1 MITLFETV
9 VPTDIYILG
18 WNTYNAHSTLI
29 NILDDYTSFDIVQ
42 NNKYIKSPKSI
53 GFISIVNE
61 DELKEEC
68 KNILYDEYCD
78 EPVEFFKYLMKYGVY
93 LPKFVGKINFRVMHC
108 EEYKVKHPEYD
119 ICYIPL
125 ESDVP
130 GEEFTELENID
141 LMDAI
146 VFSIRDRL
154 KEKYPGKKM
163 WFDWEIVLPD
173 DAIVEKVDE
182 KWLPDKY
189 KDVDDLSDY
198 LSD

>member
-18 WNTYNAHSTLI
+18 WCTYNDHSTLV
-29 NILDDYTSFDIVQ
+29 NIFDDYTSFDIVQ
-42 NNKYIKSPKSI
+42 NNKYIKSPESI

-68 KNILYDEYCD
+68 KNILCDKYLD

-93 LPKFVGKINFRVMHC
+93 LPNFVGKINFRVMHC
-108 EEYKVKHPEYD
+108 EDDKVPYGSNTDD
-119 ICYIPL
+119 I
-125 ESDVP
+125 P

-146 VFSIRDRL
+146 LFSIRDKL

-189 KDVDDLSDY
+189 KVVDDLSDY

>member
-1 MITLFETV
+1 MITLFETI

-61 DELKEEC
+61 DELKEQC
-68 KNILYDEYCD
+68 KNILCDKYLD

-93 LPKFVGKINFRVMHC
+93 LPNFVGKINFRVMIC
-108 EEYKVKHPEYD
+108 TKDKVSYGSNKDD
-119 ICYIPL
+119 I
-125 ESDVP
+125 P

-141 LMDAI
+141 LMKAI
-146 VFSIRDRL
+146 VFSIGAKL
-154 KEKYPGKKM
+154 EEKYPGKKM

-173 DAIVEKVDE
+173 DAIIEKVDE

>member
-1 MITLFETV
+1 MITLFETN
-9 VPTDIYILG
+9 VPTYIYILG
-18 WNTYNAHSTLI
+18 WNTNNTLI

-61 DELKEEC
+61 DQLKEEC
-68 KNILYDEYCD
+68 ENIFCDKYCD
-78 EPVEFFKYLMKYGVY
+78 EPVEFFKYLIKYGVY
-93 LPKFVGKINFRVMHC
+93 LPNFVGKINFRVMHC
-108 EEYKVKHPEYD
+108 EKDKITYGPNNDD
-119 ICYIPL
+119 I
-125 ESDVP
+125 P

-146 VFSIRDRL
+146 LFSIRDKL
-154 KEKYPGKKM
+154 KEKYSGKKM

>member
-18 WNTYNAHSTLI
+18 WNTYNDHSTLVK
-29 NILDDYTSFDIVQ
+29 ILDDYTSFNIVQ
-42 NNKYIKSPKSI
+42 NNKYIKSPESI

-68 KNILYDEYCD
+68 KNIVSDIIDKYYDK
-78 EPVEFFKYLMKYGVY
+78 PKEFFKYLIKYGVY
-93 LPKFVGKINFRVMHC
+93 LPNFVGKINFRVIYC
-108 EEYKVKHPEYD
+108 EEDRVIYCPSND
-119 ICYIPL
+119 AI
-125 ESDVP
+125 P

-141 LMDAI
+141 LMDSI
-146 VFSIRDRL
+146 VFSIGAKL
-154 KEKYPGKKM
+154 EEKYPGKKM

-189 KDVDDLSDY
+189 KDVDDLSYY